1 MSVQAKKSQLEIWS
15 GKGWLRATYRQRDST
30 QNKSDHFSPS
40 HVRSITIITIPTI
53 CLTKI
58 YISTMFCE
66 TQDNAFI
73 QRVEKRNIETSSSFF
88 FVFFFCQIIRICM
101 KNTCDPAIFFA
112 DAYSIFSSFKR
123 HHEIPLLR
131 IQNLTFGSPL
141 FLKWSFSRWQ
151 FWHEIGH
158 MTLSCTG
165 PITAM
170 SSDQKSHDHW
180 YSSTILMNRS

>member
-1 MSVQAKKSQLEIWS
+1 
-15 GKGWLRATYRQRDST
+15 
-30 QNKSDHFSPS
+30 
-40 HVRSITIITIPTI
+40 
-53 CLTKI
+53 
-58 YISTMFCE
+58 
-66 TQDNAFI
+66 
-73 QRVEKRNIETSSSFF
+73 
-88 FVFFFCQIIRICM
+88 M

-170 SSDQKSHDHW
+170 SSDQKSHDH
-180 YSSTILMNRS
+180 